1 MAQEHDRGDW
11 QWSSWA
17 PAASATLRPPK
28 RHKEGDDVQSA
39 SPKRQRPSPSPDIST
54 SHPVPLLGSE
64 TLLHIDI
71 APPVLSSSSSPAS
84 ADSANS
90 GSVPVNSASS
100 QGALPQVDWVPTGG
114 PTVDDSDPRICYGAL
129 CNVKARFKPAGEARL
144 LVSGDRTFCLL
155 RVVSSSPY
163 YALATRSHRVV
174 ADLDLTTCR
183 SLRSLEGLPGLR
195 SAAVI
200 ESTAVY
206 HSQEKGIV
214 PLSINVY
221 GPLSSADQVGSVL
234 SAASAFL
241 QHPFFLEPGCKDYFN
256 PQIFRTGNEMQ
267 NLTHLVGLTEKDL
280 KAKAISDG
288 IQHILDSLDEIALSN
303 GPENEAS
310 WEPQHLLTRLTKH
323 QVAALGFIQ
332 RRECLH
338 HCQAMHQK
346 LRHFTNILY
355 VLSPNG
361 TSCERRFI
369 IGVKKQNSSHD
380 NIPSYT
386 TGGIL
391 ADVMGLGKTLTMI
404 ATITSTLAA
413 SRQYLSNSTAHESGV
428 KTGATLVVVTSVQV
442 LDVWETEI
450 KKHVEPEKLRT
461 YRFHGRNRP
470 ASPGVLNGFD
480 VVLTTYATLCAE
492 QKKRGILH
500 QVDWYRVVLDEAHW
514 IRNQGSKQFKN
525 AADLRSLRRWCLTGT
540 PIQNSLNDLVSLL
553 GFLHFEPFS
562 SRTLFGRHIVEP
574 LANDM
579 KSGGER
585 LKEILRTICLRRDQR
600 LLQLPQPRHELVEV
614 VLQQEE
620 RALYDRILAQ
630 YARDLDDVVSSRAK
644 VKRYGIL
651 FAAIMKLRRL
661 CNHGT
666 FAASPPTDSADQTEP
681 GHESELGCEFCNGA
695 DEDMLELV
703 NQDNVC
709 SECGR
714 ELLST
719 TTSCSQAPAPKITF
733 RLGESK
739 PYSDTEGFSSKV
751 QAVINR
757 LSQTEPGSKSL
768 VFSYW
773 TATLNVLE
781 QHLRTRGVR
790 YLRIDGNSTH
800 SARLRVLEEFRN
812 QDASVL
818 LMTVGTGAVGLN
830 LTAAN
835 YVHIVEPQWNPAVE
849 EQAIARAL
857 RMGQTRTVTIIR
869 YVVKSSVEE
878 NIFHLQRRKQGLA
891 KFTLD
896 GVSQDGVV
904 GALDDLRFVLDL
916 DLVG

>member
-39 SPKRQRPSPSPDIST
+39 SPKRQRPSPSPDTST
-54 SHPVPLLGSE
+54 NHPVPLLGSE
-64 TLLHIDI
+64 TLLRTDI

-100 QGALPQVDWVPTGG
+100 QGALP
-114 PTVDDSDPRICYGAL
+114 
-129 CNVKARFKPAGEARL
+129 
-144 LVSGDRTFCLL
+144 
-155 RVVSSSPY
+155 
-163 YALATRSHRVV
+163 
-174 ADLDLTTCR
+174 
-183 SLRSLEGLPGLR
+183 
-195 SAAVI
+195 
-200 ESTAVY
+200 
-206 HSQEKGIV
+206 QEKGIV

-256 PQIFRTGNEMQ
+256 PQLFRTGNQMQ

-288 IQHILDSLDEIALSN
+288 IQHILDSLDEIALFN
-303 GPENEAS
+303 GPENETS

-332 RRECLH
+332 RRESHH
-338 HCQAMHQK
+338 HCGQ
-346 LRHFTNILY
+346 F
-355 VLSPNG
+355 

-380 NIPSYT
+380 NIPSYM

-413 SRQYLSNSTAHESGV
+413 SRQYLSSSAAHESGV

-579 KSGGER
+579 KNGGGR
-585 LKEILRTICLRRDQR
+585 LKELLRTICLRRDQR

-630 YARDLDDVVSSRAK
+630 YARDVDDVVSSRAK

-681 GHESELGCEFCNGA
+681 GHESELGCEFCSGA

-719 TTSCSQAPAPKITF
+719 TTSCSQTPAPKITF

-781 QHLRTRGVR
+781 QHLRARGVR

-869 YVVKSSVEE
+869 YMVKNSVEE